1 MKRFIFLFLYN
12 LFLPVFLILS
22 LPGYLIK
29 MKKRGGWGTGLLER
43 FGIYRRPKE
52 QEPQGGLYVH
62 AVSVGEVMIALKFIR
77 EWSKT
82 HSEPVVLST
91 STATGHEIARKAA
104 LPGVRPLY
112 SPLDV
117 PGLSGRCL
125 SRFKPKAV
133 VLIEAE
139 LWPNF
144 AEVCHRR
151 RIPMLM
157 LNARLSY
164 RSEGRYRKVRGITSL
179 LFSRLTALAAQN
191 ENDRERFAGI
201 GVNPDII
208 RVTGSIKF
216 DVLGDAPT
224 QENAEFREILDY
236 WREGKPVVLA
246 ASTHAGE
253 EALIATAIHE
263 AGAFPL
269 IVPRHAE
276 RREAVRDDL
285 RKAGFVPAFR
295 TAKYEEGMN
304 LEEKGISTFRANI
317 QKNLNRAPV
326 CYVVD
331 TTGELRDW
339 TALADVAVIGKSF
352 LARGGQNPVEAI
364 AARVPVVTGPDMSNF
379 ADLVELLKQAG
390 GILCCPAEE
399 LAATLRHLLADKEA
413 VAKQTQAALD
423 TLTHHS
429 GATAR
434 SVELVGGFFR

>member
-1 MKRFIFLFLYN
+1 MKRFIFLLLYN
-12 LFLPVFLILS
+12 LLLPVFLILS

-43 FGIYRRPKE
+43 FGIYHRPKSE
-52 QEPQGGLYVH
+52 EPQGGLYVH
-62 AVSVGEVMIALKFIR
+62 AVSVGETMIALKFIR

-82 HSEPVVLST
+82 HSEPIVLAT

-104 LPGVRPLY
+104 LPNVRPLY

-125 SRFKPKAV
+125 SRFSPKAV

-191 ENDRERFAGI
+191 ENDRGRFAGI

-224 QENAEFREILDY
+224 QENAEFRRILDTL
-236 WREGKPVVLA
+236 RGEKKVVLA
-246 ASTHAGE
+246 ASTHASE
-253 EALIATAIHE
+253 EQLIATAIRE
-263 AGAFPL
+263 TGAYPL

-276 RREAVRDDL
+276 RREAVCADL
-285 RKAGFVPAFR
+285 CTAGFTPLLR
-295 TAKYEEGMN
+295 TAGPLPAELPEN
-304 LEEKGISTFRANI
+304 S
-317 QKNLNRAPV
+317 

-364 AARVPVVTGPDMSNF
+364 AAGIPVVTGPDMSNF

-390 GILCCPAEE
+390 GISCCPAEE
-399 LAATLRHLLADKEA
+399 LAATLRHLLTNKEA
-413 VAKQTQAALD
+413 VEKQTQAALE

-434 SVELVGGFFR
+434 SVELVGEFFR

>member
-1 MKRFIFLFLYN
+1 MKRFIFLLLYN
-12 LFLPVFLILS
+12 LLLPVFLVLS

-43 FGIYRRPKE
+43 FGIYRRPAAE
-52 QEPQGGLYVH
+52 EPQGGLYVH

-104 LPGVRPLY
+104 LPGLRPLY

-157 LNARLSY
+157 LNARLSP
-164 RSEGRYRKVRGITSL
+164 RSEGRYRKVRGVTSL
-179 LFSRLTALAAQN
+179 LFSRLTALGAQN
-191 ENDRERFAGI
+191 ENDKGRFAGI
-201 GVNPDII
+201 GVKPDIV

-216 DVLGDAPT
+216 DVLGDAPSE
-224 QENAEFREILDY
+224 ENTAFRHIADSL
-236 WREGKPVVLA
+236 RGGKKLVLA

-253 EALIATAIHE
+253 EALIASAIRE
-263 AGAFPL
+263 AGACPL

-276 RREAVRDDL
+276 RREDVCRDL
-285 RKAGFVPAFR
+285 AAAGFAPLLRTSGELPPALPEN
-295 TAKYEEGMN
+295 A
-304 LEEKGISTFRANI
+304 
-317 QKNLNRAPV
+317 

-339 TALADVAVIGKSF
+339 TALADVVVIGKSF

-364 AARVPVVTGPDMSNF
+364 ACGIPVVTGPDMSNF
-379 ADLVELLKQAG
+379 ADLVDLLKQAG
-390 GILCCPAEE
+390 GIACCTADE
-399 LAATLRHLLADKEA
+399 LAATLRHLLTDKEA
-413 VAKQTQAALD
+413 VAKQTQAALA

-434 SVELVGGFFR
+434 SVALVEEFFC